1 MVTKYVQIGDLE
13 LECGKTL
20 EDVRIAFNSVGTL
33 TAAGDN
39 VILALHG
46 YTSGPE
52 MIEPTGDAI
61 EGSWRELNGPG
72 KAIDTDRYF
81 VICPNAL
88 GSCYGSTG
96 AGSVD
101 PQTGQPY
108 GSAFPPVTM
117 RDVVNSQYKL
127 LERLGIHQVVAVA
140 GASFGGLQALQW
152 AVTYPRFMRGIVAV
166 LASLGPP
173 PVNVEGIRTALARDP
188 SWNAGDYYRHGPLTE
203 ALVAIRV
210 GMLKSYGTEVALA
223 PLIPDAA
230 QRAAEIERRARAWAK
245 DFDANAL
252 VDIMRIMAT
261 YDVTTEVHNIR
272 ARILYVLS
280 RTDPFFPPTLA
291 ASVMTQFRDA
301 DVVARYVEIDSEKGH
316 AAATGDAERWAGAL
330 EGFLKDLTP
339 TF

>member
-1 MVTKYVQIGDLE
+1 MVTKSVQIGDLE

-20 EDVRIAFNSVGTL
+20 KDVQIAFKSVGIL
-33 TAAGDN
+33 AAAGDN

-52 MIEPTGDAI
+52 MIEPTGDAM
-61 EGSWRELNGPG
+61 EGSWRELIGPG

-88 GSCYGSTG
+88 GSTYGSTG

-101 PQTGQPY
+101 PQTGLPY

-152 AVTYPRFMRGIVAV
+152 GVAYPRFMQGIVAA

-173 PVNVEGIRTALARDP
+173 PVNIEGIRAALATDP
-188 SWNAGDYYRHGPLTE
+188 NWNGGDYYGHGDLTE
-203 ALVAIRV
+203 VLVAIRV

-223 PLIPDAA
+223 PLIPDAS

-245 DFDANAL
+245 AFDANAL
-252 VDIMRIMAT
+252 LVIMRIMAT
-261 YDVTTEVHNIR
+261 YDLTTEAHNIR

-291 ASVMTQFRDA
+291 ASVMTHFRNA
-301 DVVARYVEIDSEKGH
+301 DVAAHYFEIDGEKGH
-316 AAATGDAERWAGAL
+316 AAATSDAERWAGAL
-330 EGFLKDLTP
+330 ESFLKDLTP
-339 TF
+339 TS

>member
-1 MVTKYVQIGDLE
+1 MVRAYEQIGDLE

-20 EDVRIAFNSVGTL
+20 KDVRIAFNSVGRL

-52 MIEPTGDAI
+52 MIEPTGDAM
-61 EGSWRELNGPG
+61 EGSWRELIGPG
-72 KAIDTDRYF
+72 KAIDTDRNF
-81 VICPNAL
+81 VICPNAV
-88 GSCYGSTG
+88 GSSYGSTG

-127 LERLGIHQVVAVA
+127 LERLGIHHVVAVV

-152 AVTYPRFMRGIVAV
+152 AVAYPRFMQGIVAA
-166 LASLGPP
+166 LASLGAP
-173 PVNVEGIRTALARDP
+173 PVNIEGIRTALARDP
-188 SWNAGDYYRHGPLTE
+188 NWNAGDYYRHGHLTE

-210 GMLKSYGTEVALA
+210 GLLKSYGTEVALA
-223 PLIPDAA
+223 PLIPDPA
-230 QRAAEIERRARAWAK
+230 QRATEIERRARAWAK

-252 VDIMRIMAT
+252 LVLMRIMAT
-261 YDVTTEVHNIR
+261 HNINTELHNIR

-291 ASVMTQFRDA
+291 ASAMTKFRDA
-301 DVVARYVEIDSEKGH
+301 DVVARYFEIDSDKGH
-316 AAATGDAERWAGAL
+316 AAATSDAERWAGVL
-330 EGFLKDLTP
+330 EGFLNDLTP
-339 TF
+339 TS